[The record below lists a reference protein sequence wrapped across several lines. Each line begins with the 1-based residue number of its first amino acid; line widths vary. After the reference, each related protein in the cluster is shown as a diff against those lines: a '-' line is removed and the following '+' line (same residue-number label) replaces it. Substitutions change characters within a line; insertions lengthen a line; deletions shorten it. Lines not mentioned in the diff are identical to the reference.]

1 MTLDI
6 VNLRC
11 TKMQAGPRGGQGVA
25 KQLAWINMES
35 SIRQE
40 AKTSIVDGSSSRFI
54 AHHRVVQAPDELCQG
69 LVLSRCP
76 LASVV
81 ELDQDTGSGGQESLM
96 ISIPW
101 QTTPVSRAR
110 SPNCS
115 TSDKLGDER
124 KNIVSSRPHRPSQK
138 KDTVICSERR
148 VQSGPPVAIFFIS
161 ITLRRLPFA
170 SGSAPPCC
178 ATGGCSRNKPM
189 STTCGQPPG
198 EYRHCLETT

>member
-1 MTLDI
+1 M
-6 VNLRC
+6 
-11 TKMQAGPRGGQGVA
+11 A
-25 KQLAWINMES
+25 KEWPS
-35 SIRQE
+35 SWHGSTWNPPFGRRQRR
-40 AKTSIVDGSSSRFI
+40 ALSMAVHRGSSLTIELYRHQMNY
-54 AHHRVVQAPDELCQG
+54 ARV

-170 SGSAPPCC
+170 SGSAQPCC